1 MTEEFTTLSEKRK
14 ELFELHKNVI
24 PSAFMLLIEE
34 QDREAVRLLKEES
47 KHIKICDKIIVNKK
61 KISLSEDLCSVKDV
75 EKFLGKIDKIFGK
88 ELTNE

>member
-34 QDREAVRLLKEES
+34 QDREAVRLLNEEVEEWYQELS
-47 KHIKICDKIIVNKK
+47 IQYIGKRNWIFEADRSSIDKLKNR
-61 KISLSEDLCSVKDV
+61 LN
-75 EKFLGKIDKIFGK
+75 KIFGK